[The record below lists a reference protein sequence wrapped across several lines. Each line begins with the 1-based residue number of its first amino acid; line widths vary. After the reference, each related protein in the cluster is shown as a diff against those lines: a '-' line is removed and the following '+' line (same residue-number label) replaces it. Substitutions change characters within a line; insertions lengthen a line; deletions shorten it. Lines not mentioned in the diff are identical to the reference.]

1 MASSTTVSQFAA
13 TTPFAPAPAM
23 SAKDFILQY
32 MKDTHVDP
40 VHGEIPRAA
49 NAFVIF
55 KKYYQ
60 LPPIGAGAVW
70 QTLAADE
77 RGPFFDAQ
85 EAARALH
92 KEMYPDYEFK
102 PQPKG
107 EPQVQTSHETRRTL
121 IASVMP
127 VNHTTPFTFTAP
139 APSVLAPVQPIHQD
153 YHAHHYGYADEMS
166 AAFDGVDLANDLFSS
181 YDIAEVAPYLFES
194 FETNG
199 LADLN
204 TELDLAMDAE

>member
-1 MASSTTVSQFAA
+1 
-13 TTPFAPAPAM
+13 M

-32 MKDTHVDP
+32 MKDTQVDP
-40 VHGEIPRAA
+40 VHGKIPRAA

-85 EAARALH
+85 ETARVLH
-92 KEMYPDYEFK
+92 KEMYPDYEFTAE
-102 PQPKG
+102 G
-107 EPQVQTSHETRRTL
+107 R
-121 IASVMP
+121 AA

-139 APSVLAPVQPIHQD
+139 APSLLAPVQPIHQD

-194 FETNG
+194 FETNV
-199 LADLN
+199 LADMN
-204 TELDLAMDAE
+204 SELDLAIDAETGLS